1 MEMEQTKGTWFWT
14 VKFDGMFSSGEIWS
28 PEIWEFCGPEC
39 KMWVAMWVVQ
49 IALPAAKSAK

>member
-1 MEMEQTKGTWFWT
+1 